1 MSGMII
7 ERKGNQHLPAMQFIH
22 NIFIIK
28 VFGTKFGAL
37 LKEIVQLQILP
48 SEWEK
53 KKSSHQCRRCR
64 RHGLNPWVRKIP

>member
-48 SEWEK
+48 S
-53 KKSSHQCRRCR
+53 
-64 RHGLNPWVRKIP
+64 